1 MLVYLVYVFEY
12 IESSVKESMKAYDN
26 IRRDCL
32 RSIISEVKNQTINA
46 GKEITDDIC
55 MKVLQKSVKS
65 HNDSIA
71 QFSYAGRNDLLEK
84 EKTEVGI
91 INEFLPKMMDDNAIE
106 AFAKSIVQQLS
117 NRFGRPITKKD
128 MGIIMKT
135 ITTSKDAASIN
146 MKTASKVVASLLA

>member
-1 MLVYLVYVFEY
+1 MASEIYKKL
-12 IESSVKESMKAYDN
+12 ESSVKEAMKAHDN

-32 RSIISEVKNQTINA
+32 RSIISEVKNHTINA

-71 QFSYAGRNDLLEK
+71 QFSYAGRNDLLDK
-84 EKTEVGI
+84 EKTEVSI

-106 AFAKSIVQQLS
+106 VLVKSIVKQLS
-117 NRFGRPITKKD
+117 EQFGRPMAKKD
-128 MGIIMKT
+128 MGIVMKT
-135 ITTSKDAASIN
+135 ITTSKDAVSIN

>member
-1 MLVYLVYVFEY
+1 MASEIYKKLENS
-12 IESSVKESMKAYDN
+12 IKEAMKAHDS

-46 GKEITDDIC
+46 GKEITDGIC

-71 QFSYAGRNDLLEK
+71 QFSYAGRDDLLEK
-84 EKTEVGI
+84 EKIEVSI
-91 INEFLPKMMDDNAIE
+91 ISEFLPKMMDDSAIE
-106 AFAKSIVQQLS
+106 ALVKSIVQQLS
-117 NRFGRPITKKD
+117 NQFGRPMTKKD
-128 MGIIMKT
+128 MGIVMKT
-135 ITTSKDAASIN
+135 ITTSKDAESIN

>member
-1 MLVYLVYVFEY
+1 MASEIYKKLENS
-12 IESSVKESMKAYDN
+12 IKEAMKAHDS

-46 GKEITDDIC
+46 GKEITDGIC

-71 QFSYAGRNDLLEK
+71 QFSYAGRDDLLEK
-84 EKTEVGI
+84 EKIEVSI
-91 INEFLPKMMDDNAIE
+91 INEFLPKMIDDSAIE
-106 AFAKSIVQQLS
+106 ALVKSIVQRLS
-117 NRFGRPITKKD
+117 NQFGRPMTKKD
-128 MGIIMKT
+128 MGIVMKT

-146 MKTASKVVASLLA
+146 MKTASKVVASLLT

>member
-1 MLVYLVYVFEY
+1 MSSEIYKK
-12 IESSVKESMKAYDN
+12 IESSVKEAMKAHDN

-46 GKEITDDIC
+46 GKDITDDIC

-84 EKTEVGI
+84 EKTEVSI
-91 INEFLPKMMDDNAIE
+91 INEFLPKMMDDSAIE
-106 AFAKSIVQQLS
+106 VLVKSIVQQLS
-117 NRFGRPITKKD
+117 EQFGRPMTKKD
-128 MGIIMKT
+128 MGIVMKT
-135 ITTSKDAASIN
+135 ITTSKDAVSIN
-146 MKTASKVVASLLA
+146 MKTASKAVASLLT

>member
-1 MLVYLVYVFEY
+1 MSSEIYKK
-12 IESSVKESMKAYDN
+12 IESSVKEAMKAHDN

-84 EKTEVGI
+84 EKTEVSI

-106 AFAKSIVQQLS
+106 VLVKSIVQQLS
-117 NRFGRPITKKD
+117 EQFGRPMAKKD
-128 MGIIMKT
+128 MGIVMKT
-135 ITTSKDAASIN
+135 ITTSKDATSIN

>member
-1 MLVYLVYVFEY
+1 MASEIYKKLENS
-12 IESSVKESMKAYDN
+12 IKEAMKAHDS

-46 GKEITDDIC
+46 GKEITDGIC

-71 QFSYAGRNDLLEK
+71 QFSYAGRDDLLEK
-84 EKTEVGI
+84 EKIEVSI
-91 INEFLPKMMDDNAIE
+91 INEFLPKMMDDSAIE
-106 AFAKSIVQQLS
+106 ALVKSIVQRLS
-117 NRFGRPITKKD
+117 NQFGRPMTKKD
-128 MGIIMKT
+128 MGIVMKT